1 MMSVLQYNYIN
12 KNQFSR
18 PGYKLLRVSK
28 IVMHYTANP
37 GASADNHRRYFRD
50 LKNRYASAHIF
61 IDDKEAIC
69 IIPLNEV
76 AYHANERSCK
86 LTALQASTSYYRGGN
101 ANLTSIGI
109 EMCLDKNGNITAAT
123 FNRSVDVAA
132 ELCKTYDLTASD
144 IIRHYDVT
152 GKNCPAP
159 WVAKPSELTRFRNAV
174 NAKLKGASQN
184 KNRHDGKI
192 VDSAPLL
199 PKMDFKSNPARMYK
213 SGTEFLVYEHNQYWY
228 KTYINDKLYYMYKS
242 FCDVVAKK
250 DAKGRIK
257 VRIKSAKDLR
267 IPVWNNTKLS
277 SGKIKWYSPNTKLA
291 WYDNNKGYLEL
302 WYPNDGWYYTANY
315 FLK

>member
-1 MMSVLQYNYIN
+1 
-12 KNQFSR
+12 
-18 PGYKLLRVSK
+18 
-28 IVMHYTANP
+28 
-37 GASADNHRRYFRD
+37 
-50 LKNRYASAHIF
+50 
-61 IDDKEAIC
+61 EAIC

-184 KNRHDGKI
+184 KNRHDGKV

-199 PKMDFKSNPARMYK
+199 PKMDFKSSPFRMYK

-267 IPVWNNTKLS
+267 IPVWDNTRLN
-277 SGKIKWYSPNTKLA
+277 SGKIKWYKPGTKLS
-291 WYDNNKGYLEL
+291 WYDNKKGFLEL
-302 WYPNDGWYYTANY
+302 WYTKDGWYYTANY

>member
-267 IPVWNNTKLS
+267 IPVWDNTKLN
-277 SGKIKWYSPNTKLA
+277 SGKIKWYAPNTKLA
-291 WYDNNKGYLEL
+291 WYDNKKGYLEL
-302 WYPNDGWYYTANY
+302 WYEKDGWHYTANY

>member
-1 MMSVLQYNYIN
+1 MSVLQYNYIN

-50 LKNRYASAHIF
+50 LKDRYASAHIF

-228 KTYINDKLYYMYKS
+228 KTYIDDKLYYMYKS

-267 IPVWNNTKLS
+267 IPVWNNTKLN
-277 SGKIKWYSPNTKLA
+277 SGKIKWYAPNTKLA
-291 WYDNNKGYLEL
+291 WYDNKKGFLEL
-302 WYPNDGWYYTANY
+302 WYEKDGWYYTSNY